1 MKKPSR
7 SAKKKA
13 AGKMPVFSMI
23 GTIDSMRRNRLLRV
37 LLTISVACTA
47 RSTPA
52 GPAASLG
59 GNYRFVEHPPGVTD
73 AIAGAVVIRG
83 DTLIVV
89 PESGVCDY
97 EPHASKHDNVIVYT
111 CGPVT
116 LRFDRRDPIRLAT
129 FQATATLQ
137 SKQVICDP
145 RQRGCS
151 RARIESTTVARPLNG
166 VLHLKR
172 IQDPR

>member
-1 MKKPSR
+1 
-7 SAKKKA
+7 
-13 AGKMPVFSMI
+13 MPVLSKPREAMTP
-23 GTIDSMRRNRLLRV
+23 TIDSIRLNRLIRV
-37 LLTISVACTA
+37 LLTISVSCTG
-47 RSTPA
+47 RPTPP
-52 GPAASLG
+52 GPASLG
-59 GNYRFVEHPPGVTD
+59 GNYRFVEHPPGVPD
-73 AIAGAVVIRG
+73 AIAGVVVIRG

-97 EPHASKHDNVIVYT
+97 EPHASQHDNVIVYT

-116 LRFDRRDPIRLAT
+116 LRFDRRDPVRSAT

-137 SKQVICDP
+137 AKQVICDS

-151 RARIESTTVARPLNG
+151 RARVESTAVARPLNG

-172 IQDPR
+172 INDPP